1 MKAAISNSASKA
13 DWQSS
18 ACAGTGVKRWQQWD
32 PACNGCGLRGHH
44 YSIAKDFDT
53 SKISETAL
61 VFDYRSTTMV
71 DELIEAL
78 KGKVIAGALD

>member
-53 SKISETAL
+53 SKISERLWSLITTAL
-61 VFDYRSTTMV
+61 LLSMS
-71 DELIEAL
+71 
-78 KGKVIAGALD
+78 